1 MRGRVGARGLGLVS
15 GVGPRGAKGR
25 EERMSGW
32 AARPRGK
39 ELGRQVWAAWVG
51 LLRFGPDG
59 SVSTGWAREEGLG
72 LPFLFLVFSLLFF
85 SKHSQNY
92 LNSN

>member
-15 GVGPRGAKGR
+15 VVGPRGVSGR
-25 EERMSGW
+25 EGRMSGW

-59 SVSTGWAREEGLG
+59 SVGTGWAREEGLG
-72 LPFLFLVFSLLFF
+72 WVWFFLFYF
-85 SKHSQNY
+85 
-92 LNSN
+92 